1 MDWQQT
7 AGHECST
14 VIRKSSLK
22 HGGHPMSEEDEE
34 LEDDGEE
41 TKAGATR
48 GPKNSTLGAC
58 LLHHVLAAGILADC

>member
-1 MDWQQT
+1 
-7 AGHECST
+7 
-14 VIRKSSLK
+14 
-22 HGGHPMSEEDEE
+22 MSEEDEE

-48 GPKNSTLGAC
+48 GPENGTLGAC